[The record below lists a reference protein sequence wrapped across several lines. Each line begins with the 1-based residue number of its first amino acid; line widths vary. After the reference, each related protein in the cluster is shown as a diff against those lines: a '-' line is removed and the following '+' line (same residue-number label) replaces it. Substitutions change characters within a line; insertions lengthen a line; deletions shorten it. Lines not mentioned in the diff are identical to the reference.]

1 ALPIYATVAFGSFW
15 DGIKMIDINVST
27 GKRSGSNLYSLASRG
42 GGAIEAPSIIH
53 RGSFYYLYVSFDRC
67 CAGVNSTYRIM
78 VGCSTSI
85 TGPYVDKNCVN
96 MRNGGG
102 SHLLARNGAE
112 IGPGGQDGLGTGNLA
127 YHFYD
132 G

>member
-53 RGSFYYLYVSFDRC
+53 RGSTYYLYVSFDRC

-78 VGCSTSI
+78 VGRSSTI
-85 TGPYVDKNCVN
+85 TGPYVDKNN
-96 MRNGGG
+96 QPMMSGGG
-102 SHLLARNGAE
+102 SQLLATNGSE
-112 IGPGGQDGLGTGNLA
+112 IGPGGED
-127 YHFYD
+127 
-132 G
+132 